1 MSPRNRLFCFAVI
14 ATFLL
19 GSCSSRM
26 VKRSDLLQRIVEH
39 RESVDFVD
47 RERVSVRLALLDK
60 TKLSVVAW
68 RFGDLFISSDGEFL
82 PVATG
87 EGDVGIASSAD
98 CVDVPVSELSEF
110 RERFDYL
117 DVPEQSRRLMEN
129 FMDDP
134 ISSES
139 AGGDAWRSLVA
150 VEHNRLFRDLS
161 NPLWDWSDIMYRADM
176 LMDLAQQ
183 CEAYD
188 VMESLEKLRLAGR
201 VVESLRGMARS
212 GQASKV
218 EHLLLAEMN
227 ASDGKTYR
235 ANDTRLPGFMSGG
248 WLVKQLRRR
257 EMSDLGRYWDS
268 TLLTRY
274 VNKKGSGL
282 WSSWTLG
289 DRMKNW
295 VATALRRDGTWQDF
309 IEWTQ
314 R

>member
-1 MSPRNRLFCFAVI
+1 MSLRNRTQIFAVA

-19 GSCSSRM
+19 GSCSSRLA
-26 VKRSDLLQRIVEH
+26 KRSDLLQRIVQH

-47 RERVSVRLALLDK
+47 RKRVSVRMALLDE

-68 RFGDLFISSDGEFL
+68 RFGSLFISSDGEFL
-82 PVATG
+82 PVAVG
-87 EGDVGIASSAD
+87 EGVVGIASSAD
-98 CVDVPVSELSEF
+98 FVDVPVSELSEL

-117 DVPEQSRRLMEN
+117 DVPEQSRRLMEK

-139 AGGDAWRSLVA
+139 IGGDAWRSLVA

-161 NPLWDWSDIMYRADM
+161 NPLWDWSDILYRADM
-176 LMDLAQQ
+176 LFDLAKQ

-188 VMESLEKLRLAGR
+188 VMESLEHLRLAGR
-201 VVESLRGMARS
+201 VVECLRGKARS
-212 GQASKV
+212 GQASKAENLV
-218 EHLLLAEMN
+218 LAEMN

-235 ANDTRLPGFMSGG
+235 ANDMRLPGFMSGG
-248 WLVKQLRRR
+248 WLVKQLRRQ

-268 TLLTRY
+268 ALLTRY

-289 DRMKNW
+289 DRMKKW
-295 VATALRRDGTWQDF
+295 VATALGRDGTWQDF